1 MNIHHVAPQR
11 TVLIVEDEPLVRLV
25 GMDFLLDAG
34 FRVIEACD
42 SDEALQILTTC
53 PDVEVVFTDV
63 DMPGTMD
70 GFALA
75 AEIGR
80 RWPKIGVLVTSG
92 RRAPGPCGLPESN
105 RFVPKPYSAGT
116 LVNNISACMRR

>member
-1 MNIHHVAPQR
+1 MNIHHTAPQP

-25 GMDFLLDAG
+25 GIDLLTDAG

-42 SDEALQILTTC
+42 SQEALQILDTC

-63 DMPGTMD
+63 DMPGAMN
-70 GFALA
+70 GYALA
-75 AEIGR
+75 DEIGR

-92 RRAPGPCGLPESN
+92 RRAQGAYALPGSRP
-105 RFVPKPYSAGT
+105 FVPKPYSAGT
-116 LVNNISACMRR
+116 LVNTISACMRR